1 MSTPYVVIRNN
12 AETLE
17 KLSIVRTSI
26 EYARD
31 CLDAIFVT
39 KMSWDHKTTL
49 WGNEV
54 L

>member
-1 MSTPYVVIRNN
+1 MSRPYVVIRSN

-26 EYARD
+26 ENARG

-39 KMSWDHKTTL
+39 KMS
-49 WGNEV
+49 
-54 L
+54 